1 MLQTRASPRDIS
13 TPITTTN
20 TVDTKKRRKKSSNVF
35 ASEARRGWADGNLPR
50 HKFTSYK
57 YKTLHT
63 QYGELLVK
71 SLSLCFI
78 PKYKQIHC
86 RLSRSYGTKKRV
98 HIELTYRHILRGDSR
113 PVTLHLSLLD
123 RRYPGGLERWRG

>member
-1 MLQTRASPRDIS
+1 MPQTRLAPGPQ
-13 TPITTTN
+13 TPITIAN
-20 TVDTKKRRKKSSNVF
+20 RVDTKGGGESSNLVF
-35 ASEARRGWADGNLPR
+35 VSEARRGWADGNLPR

-123 RRYPGGLERWRG
+123 RRYPGGPGRWRG